1 MDVIDIS
8 KIKLPELDVLEMQK
22 YKSGN
27 SSLLDSMKIIDD
39 NDNSINEF
47 QAKNSTQ
54 IEDRE
59 IWVEI
64 AVIWGLL
71 FLYFLPIYFNCIE
84 YGFDV
89 GRVKYNCCSIFIW
102 VKTDFASKE

>member
-27 SSLLDSMKIIDD
+27 SSFLDSMKIIND
-39 NDNSINEF
+39 NDKSINEF
-47 QAKNSTQ
+47 QEKNSTQ

-59 IWVEI
+59 I
-64 AVIWGLL
+64 
-71 FLYFLPIYFNCIE
+71 
-84 YGFDV
+84 
-89 GRVKYNCCSIFIW
+89 
-102 VKTDFASKE
+102 

>member
-39 NDNSINEF
+39 NDKSINEF
-47 QAKNSTQ
+47 QTINSTQ

-64 AVIWGLL
+64 AVILGLVFIIL
-71 FLYFLPIYFNCIE
+71 AN
-84 YGFDV
+84 
-89 GRVKYNCCSIFIW
+89 IF
-102 VKTDFASKE
+102 

>member
-8 KIKLPELDVLEMQK
+8 KIKLPEPDVLEMQK

-27 SSLLDSMKIIDD
+27 SSLLDSIKIIDD
-39 NDNSINEF
+39 NDKSINEF

-59 IWVEI
+59 IWVKI
-64 AVIWGLL
+64 AVIWDLL
-71 FLYFLPIYFNCIE
+71 F
-84 YGFDV
+84 
-89 GRVKYNCCSIFIW
+89 FIILANL
-102 VKTDFASKE
+102 F

>member
-8 KIKLPELDVLEMQK
+8 KIKLPDLDVLEMQK

-39 NDNSINEF
+39 NDKSINEF

-59 IWVEI
+59 I
-64 AVIWGLL
+64 
-71 FLYFLPIYFNCIE
+71 
-84 YGFDV
+84 
-89 GRVKYNCCSIFIW
+89 
-102 VKTDFASKE
+102 

>member
-27 SSLLDSMKIIDD
+27 SSLLDSIKIIDD
-39 NDNSINEF
+39 NDKSINEF

-59 IWVEI
+59 I
-64 AVIWGLL
+64 
-71 FLYFLPIYFNCIE
+71 
-84 YGFDV
+84 
-89 GRVKYNCCSIFIW
+89 
-102 VKTDFASKE
+102 

>member
-39 NDNSINEF
+39 NDKSINEF
-47 QAKNSTQ
+47 QAKNSMQ

-59 IWVEI
+59 I
-64 AVIWGLL
+64 
-71 FLYFLPIYFNCIE
+71 
-84 YGFDV
+84 
-89 GRVKYNCCSIFIW
+89 
-102 VKTDFASKE
+102 